1 MKIDKGFFSKK
12 TIVILLI
19 LLGLLMLG
27 RFSLPWLGRVLVAED
42 EPQKSDLI
50 VALMGSGPDRM
61 LGAVDL
67 YNEGYADTIL
77 MVRNNVRGYN
87 LVRDMGVSIP
97 HDSELMKM
105 VAVQLGV
112 PEDDVI
118 ILPGDALSTQD
129 EARHVRDY
137 LIEHGDIDSIIIVTS
152 KYHSGRA
159 KKIFEKTFESLD
171 NDLRVL
177 SCPSEYDDFD
187 ADEWWK
193 SREDLKRGIQE
204 YMKLTVFCL
213 YEQFRL

>member
-1 MKIDKGFFSKK
+1 MRNDRVFFSKK
-12 TIVILLI
+12 IIMIFLI

-27 RFSLPWLGRVLVAED
+27 RFSLPWLGRVLVAGD
-42 EPQKSDLI
+42 EPRKSDLL
-50 VALMGSGPDRM
+50 VVLMGSGPDRI

-67 YNEGYADTIL
+67 YDEGYAESIL
-77 MVRNNVRGYN
+77 MVRNNVRGY
-87 LVRDMGVSIP
+87 DIAMEKGADIP
-97 HDSELMKM
+97 HNSEVIKM

-112 PEDDVI
+112 LEDEVI

-137 LIEHGDIDSIIIVTS
+137 LVEHGDIDSIIIVTS

-159 KKIFEKTFESLD
+159 KKIFEKTFESL
-171 NDLRVL
+171 NRDLRVL

-213 YEQFRL
+213 YEQFKL

>member
-1 MKIDKGFFSKK
+1 MRIGRGFFSKK
-12 TIVILLI
+12 SIIILLI

-27 RFSLPWLGRVLVAED
+27 RFSLPWLGRVLVAGD
-42 EPQKSDLI
+42 EPRKSDLL
-50 VALMGSGPDRM
+50 VVLMGSGPDRI

-67 YNEGYADTIL
+67 YDEGYAESIL
-77 MVRNNVRGYN
+77 MVRNNVRGY
-87 LVRDMGVSIP
+87 DIAMEKGADIP
-97 HDSELMKM
+97 HNSEVIKM

-112 PEDDVI
+112 LEDEVI

-137 LIEHGDIDSIIIVTS
+137 LVEHGDIDSIIIVTS

-159 KKIFEKTFESLD
+159 KKIFEKTFESL
-171 NDLRVL
+171 NRDLRVL

-213 YEQFRL
+213 YEQFKL